1 MIRWALGAVL
11 LGLAA
16 PVAGQEP
23 RGLEA
28 GAAGLVT
35 TGRNGFTGGG
45 LTFAARPGG
54 GARLQVLLAAGDRS
68 GSTVGRGELVG
79 HLLLTPA
86 GRGGIGLYGVAGVA
100 GTGGRGA
107 RGDLVLG
114 VGVETRPYGRWG
126 VTVEAGVGGGARFQ
140 IGVRRRWLRPPS
152 AR

>member
-1 MIRWALGAVL
+1 MRRWALGAVL

-45 LTFAARPGG
+45 LTLAARPGG
-54 GARLQVLLAAGDRS
+54 DARIQLLLAAGDLS
-68 GSTVGRGELVG
+68 GRTVGRGELVG

-86 GRGGIGLYGVAGVA
+86 GSGGFGLYGLAGVA
-100 GTGGRGA
+100 ATSGGRA

-114 VGVETRPYGRWG
+114 LGVETRPNGNWG
-126 VTVEAGVGGGARFQ
+126 VAVEAGVGGGARFLV
-140 IGVRRRWLRPPS
+140 GVRRRWLRPPA

>member
-1 MIRWALGAVL
+1 VLL

-54 GARLQVLLAAGDRS
+54 GARIQVLLTAGELAGR
-68 GSTVGRGELVG
+68 TVGRGELVG

-86 GRGGIGLYGVAGVA
+86 GSGGIGLYGLAGVA
-100 GTGGRGA
+100 ATSGGRA

-114 VGVETRPYGRWG
+114 LGAETRPTGSWS
-126 VTVEAGVGGGARFQ
+126 VAVEAGVGGGARFLV
-140 IGVRRRWLRPPS
+140 GVRRRWLRPPA